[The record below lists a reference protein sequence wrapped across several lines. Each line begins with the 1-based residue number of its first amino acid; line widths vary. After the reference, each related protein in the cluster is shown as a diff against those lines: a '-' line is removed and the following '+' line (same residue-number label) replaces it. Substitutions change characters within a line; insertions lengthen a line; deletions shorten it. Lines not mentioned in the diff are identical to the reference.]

1 MPSSVSLV
9 DGAEATMPPS
19 NNQMNRDW
27 TPPGPGW
34 VYREKKETFSDC
46 VWHLIPDCFMSCG
59 VLMDTMRAKAAEA
72 NGTLLMS
79 EKEAKRYLEEHPE
92 KKAEGFGFWC
102 LKCGCCR
109 YCLCSLPSVCGT
121 CAYCWCVFIPCGR
134 FCPGRCACL
143 PSCCPGKSCKAMD
156 SMLLAQESIGP
167 GWVSPMRERFK
178 DEEEEEEEERA
189 Q

>member
-1 MPSSVSLV
+1 MTQKEYY
-9 DGAEATMPPS
+9 EAFP
-19 NNQMNRDW
+19 NRND
-27 TPPGPGW
+27 PGYWEWRRSKGLSCEDEVHW
-34 VYREKKETFSDC
+34 
-46 VWHLIPDCFMSCG
+46 IPDW
-59 VLMDTMRAKAAEA
+59 LR
-72 NGTLLMS
+72 
-79 EKEAKRYLEEHPE
+79 KRYLEEHPE
-92 KKAEGFGFWC
+92 MKAEGFGFWC

-109 YCLCSLPSVCGT
+109 YCLCSLPSICGT

-156 SMLLAQESIGP
+156 SFLLSQESMGP

-178 DEEEEEEEERA
+178 DDEEEDEEEGA